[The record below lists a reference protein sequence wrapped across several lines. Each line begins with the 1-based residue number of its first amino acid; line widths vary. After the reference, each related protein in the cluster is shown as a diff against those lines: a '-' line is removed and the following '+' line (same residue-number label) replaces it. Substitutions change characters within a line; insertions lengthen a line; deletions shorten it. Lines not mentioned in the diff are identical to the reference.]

1 MIDPAVN
8 PLFWVIRQA
17 NLRMTIF
24 QPHMRRVHVMPVQ
37 SVDRERW

>member
-1 MIDPAVN
+1 MLDPHIN
-8 PLFWVIRQA
+8 PLFWELRQTK
-17 NLRMTIF
+17 LRIAIF